1 MPFSCA
7 RKSKEAFSKIREIAF
22 QPSSFLVGGWRMK
35 GELGRTSACT
45 VEVQLGE
52 AVKGQARSLEGG
64 RHNGSKITSP

>member
-22 QPSSFLVGGWRMK
+22 QPSSFLVEGGGCR
-35 GELGRTSACT
+35 ENTGRTSLLSQWRGAAS
-45 VEVQLGE
+45 E

-64 RHNGSKITSP
+64 HFIIEAK